1 MKNRQE
7 LKWFLDL
14 LILSG
19 FLTSFFL
26 DVTGVILHQWL
37 GVIVF
42 FLALIHMLTHK
53 EWLNKVVGNLLLKI
67 APRAKVYLV
76 IDFLLLAG
84 LTMIVITG
92 LMISTWF
99 NLILLNFDAWLTVHI
114 YSSMST
120 LLLAV
125 LKIGLHWRWIV
136 LNTRKIFSSPQQTG
150 ILESSPSRGKAISR
164 RDFLTTMGVVGLGSA
179 IALSSALSKIKLV
192 QSAALAENM
201 ETQATQQ
208 PTTTEAQA
216 TATQEQVQATQTTQT
231 TQTTTA
237 STATSVPQ
245 ATATATIQP
254 TAQTALVCSQTCRKG
269 RHCSYPGQCH
279 DYRDSNSNGLCD
291 LGECG

>member
-1 MKNRQE
+1 MKNKQE

-14 LILSG
+14 IILSG
-19 FLTSFFL
+19 FLVSFFL

-37 GVIVF
+37 GVILF
-42 FLALIHMLTHK
+42 FLSLIHMITHK

-67 APRAKVYLV
+67 APRAKVYLA

-92 LMISTWF
+92 LIISTWF
-99 NLILLNFDAWLTVHI
+99 NLILSNYDAWLTVHI
-114 YSSMST
+114 YTSMIT
-120 LLLAV
+120 LLFAV

-136 LNTRKIFSSPQQTG
+136 LNTRKIFNSSQHTVV
-150 ILESSPSRGKAISR
+150 LDSSPSQVKAISR
-164 RDFLTTMGVVGLGSA
+164 RQFLATMGVVGLGSA

-192 QSAALAENM
+192 QSAALSENL
-201 ETQATQQ
+201 EKQAIQQ
-208 PTTTEAQA
+208 PTATEVQA
-216 TATQEQVQATQTTQT
+216 TTTQEQVEATQTTA
-231 TQTTTA
+231 A
-237 STATSVPQ
+237 STATPVPQ
-245 ATATATIQP
+245 VTTTATTQP

-269 RHCSYPGQCH
+269 RHCAYPGQCH